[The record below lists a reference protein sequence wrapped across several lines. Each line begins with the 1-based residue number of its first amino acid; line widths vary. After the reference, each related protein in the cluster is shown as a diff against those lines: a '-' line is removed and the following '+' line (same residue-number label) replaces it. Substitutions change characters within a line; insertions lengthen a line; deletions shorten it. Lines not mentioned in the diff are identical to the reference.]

1 MNSEIK
7 NFTCN
12 RCEIKKPTWN
22 ACKIGNIPD
31 DKVLCR
37 NIYGDVIIGF
47 IYKSDKSK
55 QTGFSAEN
63 SAYHMYDCC
72 EWMDIPE

>member
-7 NFTCN
+7 IPHENA
-12 RCEIKKPTWN
+12 CEVKKPTWN
-22 ACKIGNIPD
+22 ACEIGNIPD
-31 DKVLCR
+31 GKVLCR
-37 NIYGDVIIGF
+37 NIYGDIIIGF
-47 IYKSDKSK
+47 IYKSAESE

-63 SAYHMYDCC
+63 SAYHMYDCY

>member
-7 NFTCN
+7 KFYMQQARNQ
-12 RCEIKKPTWN
+12 KPTWS
-22 ACKIGNIPD
+22 ACEIGNIPD
-31 DKVLCR
+31 NKVLCR

-47 IYKSDKSK
+47 IYKSDESE

-63 SAYHMYDCC
+63 SAYHMYDCY